1 MTAPGLEVP
10 LPEILSIFPLPGAL
24 LLPRGRLPLNIFE
37 PRYLR
42 MILDALGQ
50 GRMIGMVQT
59 TGPEPHPVSDSASIY
74 DIGCAGRI
82 TAFAETDDGRLLVT
96 LTGVSRY
103 RIGGE
108 LEMVNGYRRVDP
120 DYTEFEGDLA
130 DTEGGIPDRSR
141 LLKVV
146 RVYFAAKRIEADWS
160 AFGKASDEA
169 VVTSLSMLCPLAPG
183 EKQAL
188 LESASLGERGE
199 MLTSLLEMAV
209 REGGSPTTTA
219 LH

>member
-1 MTAPGLEVP
+1 MTAPSFEVP
-10 LPEILSIFPLPGAL
+10 WPEILPIFPLPGVL

-37 PRYLR
+37 PRYLH
-42 MILDALGQ
+42 MILDALGE

-59 TGPEPHPVSDSASIY
+59 TGPEPHPVRDSAGIY

-82 TAFAETDDGRLLVT
+82 SAFAETDDGRLLVT

-108 LEMVNGYRRVDP
+108 LEMVNGYRRVRP
-120 DYTEFEGDLA
+120 DYAEFEGDLA
-130 DTEGGIPDRSR
+130 DAEGGIPDRSR
-141 LLKVV
+141 LLEMV
-146 RVYFAAKRIEADWS
+146 RAYFGVKQIEADWNV
-160 AFGKASDEA
+160 FGEASDEA

-209 REGGSPTTTA
+209 RGSGVPSTTA
-219 LH
+219 PH